1 MSIPRKRVTLADIA
15 AETGYTIN
23 TVSHALKEKPDIAP
37 ATRRQIQQVAA
48 RLGYVRNDMAS
59 ALRSGRS
66 QTIAV
71 IAGAITNPFY
81 AVMIDALYRCAQ
93 KMGYTQL
100 VMCSDDGAEKEAQA
114 VATAVGRQVDGVL
127 LCSCGDSTRSV
138 AMLRQAG
145 VPFVMI
151 SRRPEDGA
159 EYDCVL
165 LDEMQAGYLAA
176 RHLIERGNERIG
188 FLYRYQVAYSLPRR
202 LEGVRRAARDAGA
215 PEPEVYRRESDE
227 QTLETLR
234 VWRGRGVTG
243 LVVFCDIEALQLVS
257 LLREAGMDGD
267 FSLIGFDNISA
278 TALSR
283 IDLTTIDQPKKA
295 MAVQA
300 VDMLRDKI
308 EHGTQ
313 GYVHQILLPTLIR
326 RGTCKEPFS
335 R

>member
-1 MSIPRKRVTLADIA
+1 MSTPRKRVTLADIA

-81 AVMIDALYRCAQ
+81 AVMIDALYRCAE
-93 KMGYTQL
+93 KMSYTQL

-243 LVVFCDIEALQLVS
+243 IVVFCDIEALQLVS

-267 FSLIGFDNISA
+267 FSLIGFDNIERV
-278 TALSR
+278 L
-283 IDLTTIDQPKKA
+283 
-295 MAVQA
+295 
-300 VDMLRDKI
+300 
-308 EHGTQ
+308 G
-313 GYVHQILLPTLIR
+313 LPTPLCTVDGSLETMAQKAFERLDQRIR
-326 RGTCKEPFS
+326 GDSSPCGTVMLPARVVCRGSCRRK
-335 R
+335 

>member
-1 MSIPRKRVTLADIA
+1 MVWCCPCGGKNDEHTAQARYPGDIA

-48 RLGYVRNDMAS
+48 RLGYVRNDMAC

-66 QTIAV
+66 HTIAV

-145 VPFVMI
+145 VPVK
-151 SRRPEDGA
+151 
-159 EYDCVL
+159 
-165 LDEMQAGYLAA
+165 
-176 RHLIERGNERIG
+176 
-188 FLYRYQVAYSLPRR
+188 VA
-202 LEGVRRAARDAGA
+202 VFRD
-215 PEPEVYRRESDE
+215 D
-227 QTLETLR
+227 
-234 VWRGRGVTG
+234 
-243 LVVFCDIEALQLVS
+243 AL
-257 LLREAGMDGD
+257 GM
-267 FSLIGFDNISA
+267 
-278 TALSR
+278 
-283 IDLTTIDQPKKA
+283 
-295 MAVQA
+295 
-300 VDMLRDKI
+300 I
-308 EHGTQ
+308 EHIQRGQ
-313 GYVHQILLPTLIR
+313 YGGRLFASALPAQPDLGLLAQSFGLPFFRATCNAELRGALAGWLGADGPALLEIR
-326 RGTCKEPFS
+326 V
-335 R
+335 

>member
-48 RLGYVRNDMAS
+48 RLGYVRNDMAC

-81 AVMIDALYRCAQ
+81 AVMIDALYRCAE
-93 KMGYTQL
+93 KMSYTQL

-243 LVVFCDIEALQLVS
+243 LVVFCDIEALQLIS
-257 LLREAGMDGD
+257 LLDAAGMSEE
-267 FSLIGFDNISA
+267 FSLIGFDNIERV
-278 TALSR
+278 L
-283 IDLTTIDQPKKA
+283 
-295 MAVQA
+295 
-300 VDMLRDKI
+300 
-308 EHGTQ
+308 G
-313 GYVHQILLPTLIR
+313 LPTPLCTVDGSLETMAQKAFERLDQRIR
-326 RGTCKEPFS
+326 GDSSPCGTVMLPARVVCRGSCRRK
-335 R
+335 

>member
-1 MSIPRKRVTLADIA
+1 MSTPRKRVTLADIA

-48 RLGYVRNDMAS
+48 RLGYVRNDMAC

-81 AVMIDALYRCAQ
+81 AVMIDALYRCAE

-145 VPFVMI
+145 VPFVMV
-151 SRRPEDGA
+151 SRRPEDGE

-165 LDEMQAGYLAA
+165 LDEAQAGYLAA
-176 RHLIERGNERIG
+176 RHLIERGHEKLG
-188 FLYRYQVAYSLPRR
+188 FFYRYDVAYSLSRR
-202 LEGVRRAARDAGA
+202 LEGIRRAAREAGLA
-215 PEPEVYRRESDE
+215 EPEVYKRENDAAV
-227 QTLETLR
+227 LDTLR
-234 VWRGRGVTG
+234 AWRERDVTG
-243 LVVFCDIEALQLVS
+243 IVVFCDIEALQLVS
-257 LLREAGMDGD
+257 LLDGAGMSGA
-267 FSLIGFDNISA
+267 FSLVGFDNIERV
-278 TALSR
+278 L
-283 IDLTTIDQPKKA
+283 
-295 MAVQA
+295 
-300 VDMLRDKI
+300 
-308 EHGTQ
+308 G
-313 GYVHQILLPTLIR
+313 LPTPLCTVDGSLEMMAQAAFER
-326 RGTCKEPFS
+326 LDQRVRGDESPCCTVMLPARVVCRGS
-335 R
+335 CRI